1 MNVRVALCQQEIKCF
16 IFKKTFVINV
26 MGFVLSCQPGLA
38 KSVEFNVIHRARKK
52 KKKLLHALHLTW
64 DQEYILIITFQFK
77 DLHRVILQDN
87 GLDSLKSVGWPMW
100 TNQVTLQTV
109 TITPD
114 QWRHGTDWKHSWIRQ
129 WTYLKALTST
139 LYYRPT
145 IKHSIKCHNKV
156 NIIIEISWRL

>member
-16 IFKKTFVINV
+16 IFKKHLLLMWWDLYYHASLVSPNQ
-26 MGFVLSCQPGLA
+26 LSLMLFIGPG
-38 KSVEFNVIHRARKK
+38 KK
-52 KKKLLHALHLTW
+52 KKKLLHAFHLTW

-139 LYYRPT
+139 LCYRPT

>member
-16 IFKKTFVINV
+16 IFKKHLLLMWWDLYYHASLVSPNQ
-26 MGFVLSCQPGLA
+26 LSLMLFIGPG
-38 KSVEFNVIHRARKK
+38 KK

-139 LYYRPT
+139 RHYRPT

>member
-16 IFKKTFVINV
+16 IFKKHLLLMWWDLYYHASLVSPNQ
-26 MGFVLSCQPGLA
+26 LSLMLFIGPG
-38 KSVEFNVIHRARKK
+38 KK

-109 TITPD
+109 TITPSRY
-114 QWRHGTDWKHSWIRQ
+114 W
-129 WTYLKALTST
+129 LKT
-139 LYYRPT
+139 LMNQT
-145 IKHSIKCHNKV
+145 V
-156 NIIIEISWRL
+156 NIFKGFNKYIVLQANNKTFNQMS